1 MIIDPNHQPDPPS
14 NQPEDEDENEF
25 GLSDRE
31 ILQIILNDLLE
42 AIPVALETY
51 RWFQG
56 ANANQAHNRLRECY
70 TAYLNL
76 SKKLEEM

>member
-1 MIIDPNHQPDPPS
+1 MIIEPNYQPKPHS

-31 ILQIILNDLLE
+31 VLKQLHSDLLE
-42 AIPVALETY
+42 SIPLVLETY

-56 ANANQAHNRLRECY
+56 ANANQAVDRLKECY

>member
-1 MIIDPNHQPDPPS
+1 MIIEPNYQPDPPS
-14 NQPEDEDENEF
+14 NQPSDEDENEF

-31 ILQIILNDLLE
+31 ILPMILNDLLE
-42 AIPVALETY
+42 AIPLVLETY

-56 ANANQAHNRLRECY
+56 ANANQAVDRLKECY